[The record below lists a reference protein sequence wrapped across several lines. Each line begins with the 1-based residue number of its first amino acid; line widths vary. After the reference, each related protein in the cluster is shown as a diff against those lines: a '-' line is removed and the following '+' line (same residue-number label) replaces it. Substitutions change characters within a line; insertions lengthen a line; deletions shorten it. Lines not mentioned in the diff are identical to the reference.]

1 MQTDGH
7 KNSVIKAGIWY
18 TIGNILVKG
27 IAFITLPLFTILMDT
42 DQYGIYNTFAAY
54 VSILAVIV
62 SLGLPSSVRN
72 VRYDLPAEENQYHT
86 NSMVLIMLACAAF
99 ITTALVFRK
108 GLVDMLGLSA
118 PLIMIAVINS
128 TCTALH
134 SYYNNILTID
144 FRYHQFLKLSFFY
157 SITSVML
164 SVLLIFFV
172 FPNEAA
178 LGRALGNLIPMV
190 VIAGY
195 VLVRIWKT
203 SSIRLNTK
211 HTQYGMRF
219 GLPLIPNDLS
229 SLLLAQFDRIM
240 IFRSVGEAESGL
252 YSFAYNV
259 AVIYQVIT
267 NSIESAW
274 TPWMFS
280 QINQGNHK
288 CIRDKIKIYV
298 VGLTLGTVMMTLVSP
313 EIIMML
319 SSEAYWE
326 SRTVVVP
333 ILFAMYF
340 FAIASIPIGI
350 EFYHKKTSL
359 ISACTFGTAIC
370 NIILNLIFIPLFGYQ
385 AAAYTTL
392 VSYFFYAVFHMVV
405 ASKLEPIYMLKMPIV
420 LWSTLCMLVISAI
433 SVMALHQPLVRW
445 GIECLLI
452 MALIGVVIK
461 YRTQL
466 NQLVGSILNKRRN
479 DDTR

>member
-1 MQTDGH
+1 MQTEGR
-7 KNSVIKAGIWY
+7 KNNVIKAGLWY
-18 TIGNILVKG
+18 TVGNILVKG
-27 IAFITLPLFTILMDT
+27 IAFLTLPLFTILMDT
-42 DQYGIYNTFAAY
+42 EQYGIYNTFAAY

-72 VRYDLPAEENQYHT
+72 VRYDLPEEEKQYHI
-86 NSMVLIMLACAAF
+86 NSTILIVCTFAVFIVGALALRQP
-99 ITTALVFRK
+99 LVK
-108 GLVDMLGLSA
+108 MLGLSA
-118 PLIMIAVINS
+118 PLIVIVVINS
-128 TCTALH
+128 ACTALH

-157 SITSVML
+157 SITSVVL
-164 SVLLIFFV
+164 SALLIYCV

-190 VIAGY
+190 LIAAY
-195 VLVRIWKT
+195 ALSQVWKAG
-203 SSIRLNTK
+203 SMSLNKK
-211 HTQYGMRF
+211 HTQYGMHF

-280 QINQGNHK
+280 QINEGNHK
-288 CIRDKIKIYV
+288 GIRDKVKIYV
-298 VGLTLGTVMMTLVSP
+298 AILTLGTVMMTLVSP
-313 EIIMML
+313 EIIMIL
-319 SSEAYWE
+319 SSDSYWE

-333 ILFAMYF
+333 IIFAMYF
-340 FAIASIPIGI
+340 FAVASIPVGI
-350 EFYHKKTSL
+350 EFFHKKTGL

-370 NIILNLIFIPLFGYQ
+370 NIVLNMIFIPLYGYQ

-392 VSYFFYAVFHMVV
+392 VSYFFYAVFHMVM
-405 ASKLEPIYMLKMPIV
+405 ASKLEPISMLKMPVVHI
-420 LWSTLCMLVISAI
+420 SAICMLVVSAI
-433 SVMALHQPLVRW
+433 SLTALYRPAIRW
-445 GIECLLI
+445 GIEVALFLGLL
-452 MALIGVVIK
+452 GVAIK
-461 YRTQL
+461 YRVQL
-466 NQLVGSILNKRRN
+466 KQLIGNILNKRQTG
-479 DDTR
+479 DTR